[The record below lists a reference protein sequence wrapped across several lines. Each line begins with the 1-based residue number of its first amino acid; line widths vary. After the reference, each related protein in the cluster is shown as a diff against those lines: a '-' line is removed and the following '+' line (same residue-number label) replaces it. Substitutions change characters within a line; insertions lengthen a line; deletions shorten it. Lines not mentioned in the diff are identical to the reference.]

1 MAKPRIKLK
10 VRHGSGAVS
19 HQTTKAAMG
28 SHVAVASQAGLSI
41 FDGYLPNP
49 DPILKRLG
57 KDISVYRE
65 LLRDAVVGSL
75 FRRRKAVITALEW
88 QLNGDDAPPKAIE
101 LTEKALSGIDLYRLI
116 KDILNAA
123 AFGYAPLEILW
134 AYQGGYWLPSAVVAK
149 PQEWFDFN
157 RDGELCLRRDFTRLE
172 PVPAHKFLCPT
183 QEASYTNPYGMGDLA
198 MVYWPCV
205 FKRAGLKFWATFTEK
220 YGTPWIIGK
229 EPRSNTQRD
238 TDKLLDSLEALAGD
252 AVGTIPNDSSVEII
266 EASGKA
272 SSVDAYS
279 KLIRYCR
286 SEIAIAILGQ
296 DQTTEQTANYAS
308 AKAGLEVT
316 EDIRDDDKR
325 LVEATINQLIRWVVQ
340 FNIGD
345 VPCPK
350 FTMYEAENVEESTVA
365 ARDEKLTRQGVQFSK
380 KYYKRQYKLEDDD
393 FELVETAEPSSALSS
408 ADFAEQAAAQPPDQL
423 ATQLNHQTARHTNDW
438 LERIRTVLDNA
449 ESLEQFRDELN
460 MLIPYLSFD
469 EYAALMGDALTA
481 ANLGGRYE
489 VQQESE
495 L

>member
-10 VRHGSGAVS
+10 VRHGDGTVLHKTDKASMINHIAVS
-19 HQTTKAAMG
+19 
-28 SHVAVASQAGLSI
+28 SHAGLSV

-88 QLNGDDAPPKAIE
+88 QLNSEDVTDKAIE
-101 LTEKALSGIDLYRLI
+101 LTEKALANIVLYRLI
-116 KDILNAA
+116 KDILNAT
-123 AFGYAPLEILW
+123 AFGYAPMEILW
-134 AYQGGYWLPSAVVAK
+134 SYSGGFWLPSKIVAK

-157 RDGELCLRRDFTRLE
+157 HDGDLCLRRSLNKLE
-172 PVPAHKFLCPT
+172 PVPPYKFLCPT

-198 MVYWPCV
+198 MVYWPCI

-238 TDKLLDSLEALAGD
+238 TEMLLDSLEALAGD

-296 DQTTEQTANYAS
+296 DQTTEQTSTYAS
-308 AKAGLEVT
+308 AQAGLEVT

-325 LVEATINQLIRWVVQ
+325 LVEETINQLIRWVVLV
-340 FNIGD
+340 NIGD
-345 VPCPK
+345 VPCPT
-350 FTMYEAENVEESTVA
+350 FEMYEAESVEESSLA
-365 ARDEKLTRQGVQFSK
+365 DRDEKLTRQGVRFSK
-380 KYYKRQYKLEDDD
+380 AYYQRQYKLEDDD
-393 FELVETAEPSSALSS
+393 FELAETADTSAVTPP
-408 ADFAEQAAAQPPDQL
+408 ANFAEQDTVQPPDQL
-423 ATQLNHQTARHTNDW
+423 ATQLNHQAARHTNEW
-438 LERIRTVLDNA
+438 LDRIRDKLNNA

-460 MLIPYLSFD
+460 ALIPYLSFD

-489 VQQESE
+489 VQQESG